1 MVGNLLERYA
11 STVYKATMRGTT
23 LFILNI
29 SYTCKED
36 EYVPG
41 FQIASCN
48 SELEE
53 HEECMLGTINCKG
66 LVTMFETPS
75 SPILRSNLIS
85 RKALQPTA
93 FSMTTRVKSKDMLVD
108 EVNPILCMMIIP
120 STLIA
125 TVILLKKES
134 RQKSH
139 IGTGV
144 SYVKAH
150 RKYCCAEL
158 SKAWATVGKRFSP
171 KKYPK

>member
-1 MVGNLLERYA
+1 
-11 STVYKATMRGTT
+11 MRGTT

-41 FQIASCN
+41 FQMTSCN

-75 SPILRSNLIS
+75 SPVLRSNLIS

-93 FSMTTRVKSKDMLVD
+93 FSMTVRVKSKDMLVD
-108 EVNPILCMMIIP
+108 GDIPTLCIIKVP
-120 STLIA
+120 RILIA
-125 TVILLKKES
+125 IVILTK
-134 RQKSH
+134 
-139 IGTGV
+139 G
-144 SYVKAH
+144 H
-150 RKYCCAEL
+150 RKSE
-158 SKAWATVGKRFSP
+158 FS
-171 KKYPK
+171 